1 MNLANQSVEEGMD
14 FRFGSRK
21 EYEEEM
27 KRVISLKNSPRKLK
41 GADPEELEEI
51 YEVLVEEYL
60 SFCASEEDGQ

>member
-1 MNLANQSVEEGMD
+1 MQSNQSVEEGMD

-27 KRVISLKNSPRKLK
+27 KRMISLKNSPKKLR
-41 GADPEELEEI
+41 GTDPEELEEL